1 MPKQINPLELM
12 MKLEKPLVDLLN
24 IKMKYLL
31 LLIAILSSC
40 NLELNNESPIV
51 EKVTVNNITLPKGFT
66 ISKLYEPTDHEQ
78 GSWVSFAKD
87 DKGNFYAS
95 DQYGSI
101 YKATIKKSTGR
112 DSLHVK
118 ELNLNVGLAQGLL
131 YHNNE
136 LFALVNS
143 YDEKIKSGL
152 YKVIDSNNDG
162 ELDTVKTLKTVN
174 GNGEHGPHSIE
185 LAPDKK
191 SIYMVFGNHT
201 DIPSDVHGRVPE
213 VWDEDNLLPIIKDP
227 SGHANS
233 RKAPGGWVAQTD
245 FEGIDWTLIAVGTRN
260 TFDIAFNRDN
270 ELFGFDSDMEY
281 DLGMPW
287 YRPIRLN
294 HITSGADFGWRTGT
308 GKFRDYYP
316 DNLSGIVNLG
326 QGSPTGLLDGT
337 GLKFPAYYQNGL
349 YLFDWSYG
357 TMYHAKLNPKG
368 SSFEAEVTEF
378 ISGVPLPLTNGLVGD
393 DGALYFLT
401 GGRRLD
407 SGLYRVTYKG
417 ELPSEVLELKERS
430 IGKKDRELRHELEQL
445 HISPDPVKISFILKH
460 LDHEDRAIRF
470 SARVALEHLDF
481 KYWKDEIKNNNSFE
495 TTLELALAI
504 ARHGDDNTRNKAL
517 HILTNINWENLKDS
531 NKLNFIRAID
541 LLMIRLD
548 NGLPK
553 EIKEKIK
560 DLFLPAYLASSET
573 VNIELCKTLSYLQV
587 EEIIDLTLLEM
598 ETNTSLDGMKEIYLS
613 SDITE
618 RSEQYGKDVENM
630 LANMPNQRNISYA
643 HSLSYLQKG
652 WSTAARERYFQWFGS
667 ALQKAGG
674 KMYLK
679 FIKAIQKTA
688 LENVLEEDREYLLEL
703 TEIAAIRS
711 SDDMNDVIQPQGPG
725 TDWTV
730 ELLMSAY
737 EKNYKNARF
746 DSGKNMYK
754 ATLCISCHSMNG
766 EGGVSGPELT
776 QIGSRFSVDAIGEAI
791 INPSGTIGDR
801 YQFSNYYLNDGSVV
815 TGIAIN
821 EDEKNIEVSISPFS
835 SDVIVNIRKD
845 KLKNIELSKI
855 SPMPS
860 GLINRLNEQ
869 ELTDLIAYMLSTG
882 DPEKM
887 KK

>member
-1 MPKQINPLELM
+1 MLIQINQIELM
-12 MKLEKPLVDLLN
+12 KKLKKLLVNILN
-24 IKMKYLL
+24 IKYLL
-31 LLIAILSSC
+31 LLFIIFSSC
-40 NLELNNESPIV
+40 DLNTNNEYPII
-51 EKVTVNNITLPKGFT
+51 EKVTVNDITLPKGFS
-66 ISKLYEPTDHEQ
+66 ISKIYEPTDNEQ

-95 DQYGSI
+95 DQFGSI
-101 YKATIKKSTGR
+101 YKATIKKYNGK
-112 DSLHVK
+112 DSLYVK

-131 YHNNE
+131 FHNNE

-152 YKVIDSNNDG
+152 YKIIDSNDDG
-162 ELDTVKTLKTVN
+162 ELDTVKTLKTVI

-185 LAPDKK
+185 LSPDRK
-191 SIYMVFGNHT
+191 SMYMVFGNHT

-213 VWDEDNLLPIIKDP
+213 VWGEDNLLPVIKDP

-245 FEGIDWTLIAVGTRN
+245 FEGNDWTLIAVGTRN

-294 HITSGADFGWRTGT
+294 HVTSGADFGWRTGT

-326 QGSPTGLLDGT
+326 QGSPTGLLDGS

-368 SSFEAEVTEF
+368 SSFETEVTEF
-378 ISGVPLPLTNGLVGD
+378 ISGVPLPLTNGIVGD

-401 GGRRLD
+401 GGRRLE
-407 SGLYRVTYKG
+407 SGLYRVTYDG
-417 ELPSEVLELKERS
+417 ELPSEVLELEERS
-430 IGKKDRELRHELEQL
+430 KGKKDRELRHELERL
-445 HISPDPVKISFILKH
+445 HISPNPEKVSFILKH
-460 LDHEDRAIRF
+460 LDYKDRAIRF

-481 KYWKDEIKNNNSFE
+481 SHWKDEIKKNNSVE

-504 ARHGDDNTRNKAL
+504 ARHGDDDTRTEAL
-517 HILTNINWENLKDS
+517 YSLIKIDWKNLNES
-531 NKLNFIRAID
+531 NKLNFIRASD
-541 LLMIRLD
+541 LLMLRFD
-548 NGLPK
+548 GSLPN

-560 DLFLPAYLASSET
+560 ELFLPAYLVSSEA
-573 VNIELCKTLSYLQV
+573 VNMELCKTLSYLQV

-598 ETNTSLDGMKEIYLS
+598 ETNNSLEGMKEIYLS
-613 SDITE
+613 SDISN

-643 HSLSYLQKG
+643 HSLSYLKKG
-652 WSTAARERYFQWFGS
+652 WSSKARERYFEWFGS

-688 LENVLEEDREYLLEL
+688 LENVPEQERDYLLEL
-703 TEIAAIRS
+703 TEIATKRS
-711 SDDMNDVIQPQGPG
+711 SDNMKDVIQPQGPG
-725 TDWTV
+725 IDWTV

-737 EKNYKNARF
+737 EKNYKNASF
-746 DSGKNMYK
+746 DNGKNMYN

-776 QIGSRFSVDAIGEAI
+776 QIGSRFTVDAIGEAI
-791 INPSGTIGDR
+791 INPSGTIVDR
-801 YQFSNYYLNDGSVV
+801 YQYSNYYLSDGSIV

-821 EDEKNIEVSISPFS
+821 EDEKNIEVSISPFAT
-835 SDVIVNIRKD
+835 DVTVNVRKD
-845 KLKNIELSKI
+845 KLKKIELSKT

-882 DPEKM
+882 DPKKM

>member
-1 MPKQINPLELM
+1 
-12 MKLEKPLVDLLN
+12 
-24 IKMKYLL
+24 
-31 LLIAILSSC
+31 
-40 NLELNNESPIV
+40 
-51 EKVTVNNITLPKGFT
+51 
-66 ISKLYEPTDHEQ
+66 
-78 GSWVSFAKD
+78 
-87 DKGNFYAS
+87 
-95 DQYGSI
+95 
-101 YKATIKKSTGR
+101 
-112 DSLHVK
+112 
-118 ELNLNVGLAQGLL
+118 
-131 YHNNE
+131 
-136 LFALVNS
+136 
-143 YDEKIKSGL
+143 
-152 YKVIDSNNDG
+152 
-162 ELDTVKTLKTVN
+162 
-174 GNGEHGPHSIE
+174 
-185 LAPDKK
+185 
-191 SIYMVFGNHT
+191 
-201 DIPSDVHGRVPE
+201 
-213 VWDEDNLLPIIKDP
+213 
-227 SGHANS
+227 
-233 RKAPGGWVAQTD
+233 
-245 FEGIDWTLIAVGTRN
+245 
-260 TFDIAFNRDN
+260 
-270 ELFGFDSDMEY
+270 
-281 DLGMPW
+281 
-287 YRPIRLN
+287 
-294 HITSGADFGWRTGT
+294 
-308 GKFRDYYP
+308 
-316 DNLSGIVNLG
+316 
-326 QGSPTGLLDGT
+326 
-337 GLKFPAYYQNGL
+337 
-349 YLFDWSYG
+349 
-357 TMYHAKLNPKG
+357 
-368 SSFEAEVTEF
+368 
-378 ISGVPLPLTNGLVGD
+378 
-393 DGALYFLT
+393 
-401 GGRRLD
+401 
-407 SGLYRVTYKG
+407 
-417 ELPSEVLELKERS
+417 
-430 IGKKDRELRHELEQL
+430 
-445 HISPDPVKISFILKH
+445 
-460 LDHEDRAIRF
+460 
-470 SARVALEHLDF
+470 
-481 KYWKDEIKNNNSFE
+481 
-495 TTLELALAI
+495 
-504 ARHGDDNTRNKAL
+504 
-517 HILTNINWENLKDS
+517 
-531 NKLNFIRAID
+531 
-541 LLMIRLD
+541 
-548 NGLPK
+548 
-553 EIKEKIK
+553 
-560 DLFLPAYLASSET
+560 
-573 VNIELCKTLSYLQV
+573 
-587 EEIIDLTLLEM
+587 M
-598 ETNTSLDGMKEIYLS
+598 ETNTSLEGMKEIYLS

-835 SDVIVNIRKD
+835 TDVIVNIRKD